1 MTKRIAVVLLLM
13 CHVQNPDESGRIRR
27 TDRRPN
33 NIPGISR
40 YQEVTLHQGRIER
53 FFLDVLKEKSDI
65 EVERGV
71 LPEVLELDSS
81 LSEYQHSYP
90 IKVRVRYDDDAITAQ
105 HASGLFWENL
115 ARDDEGDLLRNSRR
129 RSGSTE
135 TIRAKY
141 MIGCDGAHSW
151 TRRQLGFTMEGEQT
165 DLIWGVLDVVPIT
178 DFRAISTTNRY
189 SCGTGS

>member
-1 MTKRIAVVLLLM
+1 M

-81 LSEYQHSYP
+81 LS
-90 IKVRVRYDDDAITAQ
+90 
-105 HASGLFWENL
+105 
-115 ARDDEGDLLRNSRR
+115 
-129 RSGSTE
+129 
-135 TIRAKY
+135 
-141 MIGCDGAHSW
+141 
-151 TRRQLGFTMEGEQT
+151 
-165 DLIWGVLDVVPIT
+165 
-178 DFRAISTTNRY
+178 
-189 SCGTGS
+189 

>member
-1 MTKRIAVVLLLM
+1 MTKSIAIVLLLI
-13 CHVQNPDESGRIRR
+13 CHTQNPDESGRIRK

-33 NIPGISR
+33 NTPGISR

-53 FFLDVLKEKSDI
+53 FFLDLLKEQSDI

-81 LSEYQHSYP
+81 VSEYQDSYP
-90 IKVRVRYDDDAITAQ
+90 IRVRVRYDDDAITAQ
-105 HASGLFWENL
+105 NAGGLFRENL
-115 ARDDEGDLLRNSRR
+115 ARDDEDDLLRHNHR

-165 DLIWGVLDVVPIT
+165 DFIWGVLDVVPIT
-178 DFRAISTTNRY
+178 DFRALSTTNRY

>member
-1 MTKRIAVVLLLM
+1 MTKSIAVVLLLI
-13 CHVQNPDESGRIRR
+13 CHIQNPDESGRIRR

-33 NIPGISR
+33 NTPGISR

-53 FFLDVLKEKSDI
+53 FFLDLLKEQSDI

-81 LSEYQHSYP
+81 VSEYQDSYP

-105 HASGLFWENL
+105 NAGGLFRENL
-115 ARDDEGDLLRNSRR
+115 ARDDEDDLLRNSRR

-165 DLIWGVLDVVPIT
+165 DFIWGVLDVVPIT
-178 DFRAISTTNRY
+178 DFRALSTTNRY